1 MLEQHGGMLI
11 ESPKKYLKTK
21 MRLLPGLCSVPFG
34 VGQDDVVLA
43 EEAFLE

>member
-11 ESPKKYLKTK
+11 KSLEEYLKTE

-34 VGQDDVVLA
+34 EDNVVFA
-43 EEAFLE
+43 KEAFSA